1 MFEKGNNGDI
11 MKIAVLGGTGDQG
24 LGLALRLALA
34 GEEVIIGSRD
44 AEKAVSAA
52 QKVLEIAG
60 RDDLK
65 VKGATNAE
73 AAEEA
78 EVAILTVPLQAQ
90 MATLGSVKEAIKGK
104 VLIDATVPID
114 SCLGGSAVRYIDL
127 WDGSAAER
135 AARFLEDQG
144 TRVAAAFNNI
154 SASALLDITG
164 PVDCDCLI
172 ASDHRDALDLAS
184 ELAEKIDGVRAID
197 CGGLEN
203 ARVIEKI
210 TPLLI
215 NLNIKNRIRNAG
227 IRITNLPE

>member
-1 MFEKGNNGDI
+1 

-24 LGLALRLALA
+24 LGIALRLALA
-34 GEEVIIGSRD
+34 GEEIIIGSRD

-52 QKVLEIAG
+52 QRVLEIAG

-65 VKGATNAE
+65 VRGATNDE

-78 EVAILTVPLQAQ
+78 DVAILTVPLQAQ
-90 MATLGSVKEAIKGK
+90 MATLGSVKDAIKGK

-172 ASDHRDALDLAS
+172 ASDHRDALDIAS